1 MSNPA
6 LGRIDAG
13 SFVVGMLFL
22 NISLIAACWFAY
34 LPLRRHPWIIR
45 AATAAFALV
54 VFGSLVFTAFID
66 WG

>member
-1 MSNPA
+1 VPNPA
-6 LGRIDAG
+6 LSRMDAG

-22 NISLIAACWFAY
+22 SVSLIAACWFAY
-34 LPLRRHPWIIR
+34 FPLRRHPGIIR
-45 AATAAFALV
+45 VATAAFALV